1 MKSHRVDRVL
11 VDDMIESLRRIS
23 EYIEGMGKETF
34 LTDQKTV
41 DAVVRNL
48 EIVGEAAAR
57 LSHEAKQHG
66 PTIEW
71 SQIIGLRNRIVHEYF
86 GVDTEIVWEIGRHDL
101 PLLGESLRRLLDD
114 LPPM

>member
-1 MKSHRVDRVL
+1 MKSRRADRLL
-11 VDDMIESLRRIS
+11 VDDVIESLRRIS
-23 EYIEGMGKETF
+23 EYVESMRKETF
-34 LTDQKTV
+34 LTDQKTI

-57 LSHEAKQHG
+57 LSHEAKQYG

-71 SQIIGLRNRIVHEYF
+71 SHITGLRNRIVHEYF
-86 GVDTEIVWEIGRHDL
+86 GVDTEIVWEIVRHDL

-114 LPPM
+114 LPPI